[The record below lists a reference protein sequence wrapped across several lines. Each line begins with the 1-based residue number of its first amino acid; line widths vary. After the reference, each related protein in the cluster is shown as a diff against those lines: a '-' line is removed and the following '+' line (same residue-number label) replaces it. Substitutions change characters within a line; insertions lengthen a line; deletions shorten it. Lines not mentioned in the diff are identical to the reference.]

1 MAAITLPAK
10 RKRAQVSYLD
20 DGDEELEEMLGV
32 DVATVPAVDDDSD
45 VDMSFGSHKLYR
57 SSTSTPLPIN
67 TLTVPQNPHAIKR
80 RKVAKKVK
88 APAKPK
94 KNQKPFPFTLLPPE
108 LRDYIYELALTDEAG
123 VTLISKTKNYRR
135 TVAPGSIVD
144 RDNGG
149 YYGGRRRIRRLAFR
163 QSQSQSQSQGSQGEP
178 TRAILSPALLAVSK
192 QIHAEGINF
201 LYQNRI
207 IVEDT
212 YALHGFLATIGSN
225 RSRVTDLT
233 VRGWGN
239 SRGAHKAMNFCSF
252 TLLAGCTNL
261 KKLYLD
267 CALGWR
273 RDIRGLARQ
282 LYRDGV
288 YFFEAYGLA
297 NGSKSAGVEI
307 VELNETNFDI
317 HKGYQGR
324 DTSSPE
330 KDEFKEKC
338 QAELKRLLGCR

>member
-1 MAAITLPAK
+1 
-10 RKRAQVSYLD
+10 
-20 DGDEELEEMLGV
+20 
-32 DVATVPAVDDDSD
+32 
-45 VDMSFGSHKLYR
+45 
-57 SSTSTPLPIN
+57 
-67 TLTVPQNPHAIKR
+67 
-80 RKVAKKVK
+80 
-88 APAKPK
+88 
-94 KNQKPFPFTLLPPE
+94 KPFPFTLLPPE

-135 TVAPGSIVD
+135 TVAPGAILD
-144 RDNGG
+144 KDNGG

-267 CALGWR
+267 CAL
-273 RDIRGLARQ
+273 
-282 LYRDGV
+282 
-288 YFFEAYGLA
+288 
-297 NGSKSAGVEI
+297 
-307 VELNETNFDI
+307 
-317 HKGYQGR
+317 
-324 DTSSPE
+324 
-330 KDEFKEKC
+330 
-338 QAELKRLLGCR
+338 

>member
-1 MAAITLPAK
+1 MAATTLPAK

-20 DGDEELEEMLGV
+20 DGDEELDEMLDV
-32 DVATVPAVDDDSD
+32 DVNTVHAADDDDSD
-45 VDMSFGSHKLYR
+45 VYMSFGSHKVYK
-57 SSTSTPLPIN
+57 SSTSTPLPID
-67 TLTVPQNPHAIKR
+67 TLTVPRNPRAIKR
-80 RKVAKKVK
+80 RKVAKKAK

-94 KNQKPFPFTLLPPE
+94 KTQKPFPFTLLPPE

-144 RDNGG
+144 KDNGG

-163 QSQSQSQSQGSQGEP
+163 QSQSQSQGSQGEP
-178 TRAILSPALLAVSK
+178 TRAVLSPALLAVSK

-212 YALHGFLATIGSN
+212 YALHGFLATIGSQ

-233 VRGWGN
+233 VRGWGS

-307 VELNETNFDI
+307 VELNDTNFDI

-324 DTSSPE
+324 ETTSPE